1 MKTQL
6 LCTFCTAYDLEEVVE
21 LIKLGTSI
29 VFNKIYVFENVEKPD
44 SLICTYNVEKT
55 EDFIQNSKTMA
66 IHRKK
71 ETNTLYTINA
81 LNEAI
86 REANNGILDKKF
98 SLEWSKYRN
107 SLLLTNDQG
116 LNVVRTKLHK
126 IISV

>member
-1 MKTQL
+1 MPEPDDAISA
-6 LCTFCTAYDLEEVVE
+6 FIN
-21 LIKLGTSI
+21 LIYLNPVSVSDI
-29 VFNKIYVFENVEKPD
+29 VFNKIYVFENVDESN

-55 EDFIQNSKTMA
+55 KDFIQNSKTMA

-86 REANNGILDKKF
+86 RENNGGMLDKSF
-98 SLEWSKYRN
+98 PIDWNLYQN

-116 LNVVRTKLHK
+116 LNIVKTKLYK
-126 IISV
+126 IINC

>member
-6 LCTFCTAYDLEEVVE
+6 LCTFTDKGSLDDVLE
-21 LIKLGTSI
+21 LIVECNDILY
-29 VFNKIYVFENVEKPD
+29 NKIYVFENIDDED
-44 SLICTYNVEKT
+44 SLLCTYNVEKT
-55 EDFIQNSKTMA
+55 DDFIQNSKTMA

-86 REANNGILDKKF
+86 RKANNGILDKKF
-98 SLEWSKYRN
+98 ALEWSEYRN

-116 LNVVRTKLHK
+116 LNVVRTKLYK
-126 IISV
+126 IINV

>member
-6 LCTFCTAYDLEEVVE
+6 LCTFCSKDELDDCTE
-21 LIKLGTSI
+21 LIKLGTSV
-29 VFNKIYVFENVEKPD
+29 VFNKIYVFESLDEENY
-44 SLICTYNVEKT
+44 LICTYNVEKT
-55 EDFIQNSKTMA
+55 DDFVQNSKTMA

-86 REANNGILDKKF
+86 RKANNGLLDKQY
-98 SLEWSKYRN
+98 SLEWSEYQN

-116 LNVVRTKLHK
+116 LNVVKTKLYK
-126 IISV
+126 IVEI

>member
-29 VFNKIYVFENVEKPD
+29 VFNKVYVFENVEKPD

>member
-6 LCTFCTAYDLEEVVE
+6 LCTFCSKRELDDSVE

-29 VFNKIYVFENVEKPD
+29 VFEKIYVFENMDQPD

-55 EDFIQNSKTMA
+55 EDFVQNSKTMA

-86 REANNGILDKKF
+86 RKENNGVLDKSY
-98 SLEWSKYRN
+98 SLNWESYRN
-107 SLLLTNDQG
+107 SLLLTNDAG
-116 LNVVRTKLHK
+116 LNVIRTKLYK
-126 IISV
+126 IINV

>member
-6 LCTFCTAYDLEEVVE
+6 LCTFCSKYDFDDTIE
-21 LIKLGTSI
+21 LIKLAANV
-29 VFNKIYVFENVEKPD
+29 VFNKVYVFENVD
-44 SLICTYNVEKT
+44 DGTSLICTYNVEKT

-86 REANNGILDKKF
+86 RKENDGVLDKSY
-98 SLEWSKYRN
+98 SLNWESYKN
-107 SLLLTNDQG
+107 SLLLTNDKG
-116 LNVVRTKLHK
+116 LNIVRTKLYK
-126 IISV
+126 IVDV

>member
-6 LCTFCTAYDLEEVVE
+6 LCTFCTKQDFDDTIQ
-21 LIKLGTSI
+21 LISMASEI
-29 VFNKIYVFENVEKPD
+29 VFNKIYVFENVD
-44 SLICTYNVEKT
+44 DSNSLISTYNVEKT
-55 EDFIQNSKTMA
+55 EDFIQNNKTMA

-86 REANNGILDKKF
+86 RKENNGILDKSY
-98 SLEWSKYRN
+98 SLNWESYRN
-107 SLLLTNDQG
+107 SLLLTNDAG
-116 LNVVRTKLHK
+116 LNVIRTKLYK